1 MPSNVSKNGDIF
13 NMDTICMKVI
23 GAKGTIGKKLVYQDM
38 PIDTKE
44 THIFLKDKNNF
55 IQV

>member
-1 MPSNVSKNGDIF
+1 MPSNVSKNGDIL

-38 PIDTKE
+38 PIDTK
-44 THIFLKDKNNF
+44 
-55 IQV
+55 